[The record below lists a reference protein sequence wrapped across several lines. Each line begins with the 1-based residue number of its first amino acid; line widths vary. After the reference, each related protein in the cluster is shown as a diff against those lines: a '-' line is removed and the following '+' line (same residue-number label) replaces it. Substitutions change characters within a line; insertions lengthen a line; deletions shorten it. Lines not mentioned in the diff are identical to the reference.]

1 MGLDVGTKRIG
12 VSLSDALGFTAQP
25 YETIPRQP
33 EENAIAA
40 IKKICTENNVKKIV
54 IGLPKMMNGTIGE
67 QAEDCIKFSDLL
79 KSDFEIIFEDERLT
93 SRQAE
98 KILALQGKK
107 FGLCVS
113 FGDYKESFELH
124 SRIGFSVDSLL
135 APFQATFRLVSG
147 TYIGHFATFR
157 AMRNISDEDIAKQV
171 IQYKQFLENIEH

>member
-1 MGLDVGTKRIG
+1 MLIILAHPDMQNSRINKAFCESVAQDSHITIHDLYANYPHWRFDVQKEQDLLREHATIIFQFPIFWYSCPPLLKKYFDDVFTYGFAYGT
-12 VSLSDALGFTAQP
+12 
-25 YETIPRQP
+25 
-33 EENAIAA
+33 
-40 IKKICTENNVKKIV
+40 
-54 IGLPKMMNGTIGE
+54 NGTV
-67 QAEDCIKFSDLL
+67 
-79 KSDFEIIFEDERLT
+79 
-93 SRQAE
+93 
-98 KILALQGKK
+98 LQGKK